1 MTVCSRPEGGLRCR
15 EGVKPPVNQS
25 INQSN
30 TTESEYH
37 VYFISGNLIP
47 LHIILYQVIC
57 PCRAGPRRRGGG
69 LVLINIR
76 LRYIASIGYSER
88 FFFFCYS

>member
-37 VYFISGNLIP
+37 VYFISGNLVTPPPPGSAPAITT
-47 LHIILYQVIC
+47 
-57 PCRAGPRRRGGG
+57 
-69 LVLINIR
+69 
-76 LRYIASIGYSER
+76 
-88 FFFFCYS
+88 